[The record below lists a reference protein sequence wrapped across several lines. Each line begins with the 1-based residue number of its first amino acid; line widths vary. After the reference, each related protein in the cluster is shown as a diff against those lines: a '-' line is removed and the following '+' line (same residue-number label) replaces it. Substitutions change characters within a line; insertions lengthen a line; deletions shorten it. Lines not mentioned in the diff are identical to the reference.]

1 MPQHKSMWKRMRTS
15 AKERARNREV
25 RSEVRQS
32 MRQFREATPDDMV
45 KLLPATSATIDN
57 AVRKGVVKQG
67 TGDRLKSRLAKLAN
81 RSQASA

>member
-57 AVRKGVVKQG
+57 AVRKGIVKQG
-67 TGDRLKSRLAKLAN
+67 TGDR
-81 RSQASA
+81 